1 MKGPLIRLNSKL
13 PDSVL
18 CLCLSVLGFLAL
30 WSLLMILQP
39 ISAADCILMWLRGS
53 CLPMCRNTFVLIR
66 QNAMWYFS
74 KKTLHTR
81 FITGKTKQK
90 TLKLDAEILSST
102 CFLCLKMKV
111 KWNSQTNRKWNMFQ
125 LRLELTSQT
134 KMAKSIVWYLV
145 EWIERWH
152 SYILKSDLFWYSKNK
167 VMKLSWSLDFIST
180 YDTVQVLSLYL
191 HAI

>member
-66 QNAMWYFS
+66 QNTMWYYS

-81 FITGKTKQK
+81 FITGKKKQK

-102 CFLCLKMKV
+102 CFFLLKNESEVELSDKQEVKHVSVEAWINISNENGEEHSMILGRMDRKV
-111 KWNSQTNRKWNMFQ
+111 TLLYPKEW
-125 LRLELTSQT
+125 L
-134 KMAKSIVWYLV
+134 ILV
-145 EWIERWH
+145 F
-152 SYILKSDLFWYSKNK
+152 KK
-167 VMKLSWSLDFIST
+167 
-180 YDTVQVLSLYL
+180 
-191 HAI
+191 